1 MGEAMK
7 QPKTY
12 DDVKLDM
19 VALLV
24 AVEMRH
30 WDGTLEDCVW
40 EYSNEYGVK
49 YQSLLAVVDEME
61 GQDNG

>member
-1 MGEAMK
+1 MK
-7 QPKTY
+7 KPQTY
-12 DDVKLDM
+12 ENAKINM

-24 AVEMRH
+24 AMEMRH

-61 GQDNG
+61 SQKDA